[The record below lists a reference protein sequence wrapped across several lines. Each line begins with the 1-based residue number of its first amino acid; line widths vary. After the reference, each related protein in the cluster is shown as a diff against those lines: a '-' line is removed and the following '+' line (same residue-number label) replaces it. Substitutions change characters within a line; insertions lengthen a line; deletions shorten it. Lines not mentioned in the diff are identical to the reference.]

1 MPLFIFKEK
10 DMNLEALK
18 PLLTSKIKELGYKT
32 YSISTKKEKGD
43 LILEIIIDRKEPIDM
58 NDIVDVSNTLSSYL
72 DEIDNSEESYNL
84 DVSSL
89 GAEKP
94 LEIDELKDYDG
105 SYIHI
110 HLINPIEGN
119 NIFEGTIDKVDD
131 HSLTLSYKIKT
142 RTKQVIILLDNIYK
156 VRLAIK
162 F

>member
-1 MPLFIFKEK
+1 
-10 DMNLEALK
+10 MNLEALK
-18 PLLTSKIKELGYKT
+18 PLLTSKINELGYKA
-32 YSISTKKEKGD
+32 YSISSKKEKGG

-58 NDIVDVSNTLSSYL
+58 NDIVEVSNALSTYL
-72 DEIDNSEESYNL
+72 DEIDNSDESYNL
-84 DVSSL
+84 DISSL

-94 LEIDELKDYDG
+94 LEIDELKDYIG

-119 NIFEGTIDKVDD
+119 NIYEGTIDSVENE
-131 HSLTLSYKIKT
+131 SLTLSYKIKT
-142 RTKQVIILLDNIYK
+142 RTKKVIILFNNIYK